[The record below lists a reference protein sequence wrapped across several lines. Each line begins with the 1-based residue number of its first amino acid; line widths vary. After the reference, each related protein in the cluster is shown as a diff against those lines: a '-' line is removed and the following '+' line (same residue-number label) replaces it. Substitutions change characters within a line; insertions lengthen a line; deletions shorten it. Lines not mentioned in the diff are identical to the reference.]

1 MPDPANAIGDSSHL
15 WLLLT
20 PLLLLCTALCAA
32 AETAALNFSE
42 NALRRMADGGNQK
55 AARILD
61 RLEDPTPTVQALHTG
76 QSLTT
81 LLNALLLGGWC
92 SERLHATLL
101 AAYPALVDH
110 SELIMFGLLV
120 LMTLAFAYVLLV
132 LGELVPAR
140 VGTHHPETVLL
151 KTFGFWRF
159 YTALNRLPA
168 ALFSG
173 TARLIARLFGVAP
186 EAEEA
191 VTEEDI
197 LQMVDVG
204 EETGA
209 IEESQKDMIENIFA
223 FDDITADQLM
233 TPRTDVAALD
243 VTDSVAD
250 ALAIVVEEGYSRI
263 PLYEQDID
271 HIIGVLYAKDL
282 LPFVGQLLPPELTL
296 AELSHETYFVPGTK
310 RCGEL
315 FSEMSERH
323 LQMAIVVDEYGGVA
337 GIVTMEDLLESIVGN
352 IQDEFDDE
360 EEEVKKTGEDSFEVD
375 GSMSM
380 DELCELWEIT
390 PPEGEFETVAGFLL
404 SELGRIPTADEAVQV
419 EFDRLTLTVLSMDD
433 RRIERIHVQ
442 VKPLPQEDEE
452 TEK

>member
-1 MPDPANAIGDSSHL
+1 MDPAVGDSSHL

-42 NALRRMADGGNQK
+42 NALRRMADGGNKK
-55 AARILD
+55 AALILT
-61 RLEDPTPTVQALHTG
+61 RLEDPTPTAQALHTG
-76 QSLTT
+76 QALTA
-81 LLNALLLGGWC
+81 LLNAVLLGSWC
-92 SERLHATLL
+92 SERLHGALL
-101 AAYPALVDH
+101 DAYPSLESCTDLLSIVLLFLLTLV
-110 SELIMFGLLV
+110 
-120 LMTLAFAYVLLV
+120 FAYVLLV
-132 LGELVPAR
+132 LGELLPAR

-159 YTALNRLPA
+159 FATFHRLPS
-168 ALFSG
+168 ALFTG
-173 TARLIARLFGVAP
+173 TARLLARLFGVAP

-197 LQMVDVG
+197 LQMMDAG
-204 EETGA
+204 EETGT
-209 IEESQKDMIENIFA
+209 IEGTQKDMIENIFA

-243 VTDSVAD
+243 LTDSVAD

-271 HIIGVLYAKDL
+271 HIVGVLYAKDL
-282 LPFVGQLLPPELTL
+282 LPFVGQLLPPDLTL

-360 EEEVKKTGEDSFEVD
+360 EEEVKKTGDDSFEVD

-380 DELCELWEIT
+380 DELCELWEID

-404 SELGRIPTADEAVQV
+404 SELGRIPTEDEAVEV
-419 EFDRLTLTVLSMDD
+419 TFDRLKLTVLSMDD
-433 RRIERIHVQ
+433 RRIERVHVQ
-442 VKPLPQEDEE
+442 VLPLPPVEDE
-452 TEK
+452 K